1 MTSLDYISIPAS
13 ATRLHS
19 TNLQRAKKVTT
30 PLPASSPPT
39 IPITTSAP
47 STLPTSPT
55 NAAFS
60 VLPQML
66 FSSAIPASPTPSKK
80 GTLLTNK
87 EALSIPITTVNFKR
101 FVAKSTSIWWMQ
113 DRVEEVVMWQRGWR
127 VTGCWMAA
135 YAFFCYFPKMIF
147 AIPHLLLIGVIL
159 ATYPYSAPTPPPS
172 DLAIWQ
178 ANLQAIQNLM
188 GFVADIHDLV
198 VPHIHL
204 LSTSSP
210 YVLISLLLT
219 LPPLALVLSS
229 AYFPTRLVCLVGGL
243 APLVLTHPTIRPMH
257 PHLIHF
263 AQLLARSVAVVGVK
277 AYMEFPSRTRR
288 AACFL
293 LNKSGLGRRTPSKD
307 PATSSKAAPPVVL
320 ETLVA
325 RLRDND
331 HLSDACWGSEMRETE
346 LWENQRY
353 LAPPG
358 SSYTS
363 SRISRPHSMSSD
375 FTMSMST
382 GEPDFSSLSVSSS
395 PERRASVPLPLAS
408 TVVATPIPEAH
419 SPWWSKENLRNGER
433 RAWTRGRDGWGGVRP
448 RSGSVSAGSRSH
460 GTIDEGSSLGG
471 GADAAAGLGQLDEM
485 EGKRTR
491 DADVEGGDGDGVVSS
506 NLTFNLAPGWG
517 FVRSEGW
524 RVDYGRR
531 WALDHGSLAHVNPEA
546 TTETGPGVEVVAD
559 PMEMG
564 DGWVY
569 TNDAWGGQASGVPF
583 PGSVT
588 RRRRWVR
595 RIWWEGTGV

>member
-19 TNLQRAKKVTT
+19 TNLQRAKKVTIT
-30 PLPASSPPT
+30 LPAYSPPS
-39 IPITTSAP
+39 IPITTSPP

-60 VLPQML
+60 VIPQML

-80 GTLLTNK
+80 GNLLTNK
-87 EALSIPITTVNFKR
+87 EALSIPITTANFKR

-127 VTGCWMAA
+127 VTGTTHS
-135 YAFFCYFPKMIF
+135 PTI
-147 AIPHLLLIGVIL
+147 HIL
-159 ATYPYSAPTPPPS
+159 AVCP
-172 DLAIWQ
+172 
-178 ANLQAIQNLM
+178 
-188 GFVADIHDLV
+188 V
-198 VPHIHL
+198 
-204 LSTSSP
+204 
-210 YVLISLLLT
+210 LLT

-243 APLVLTHPTIRPMH
+243 APFVLTHPTIRTMH
-257 PHLIHF
+257 PHLLRF
-263 AQLLARSVAVVGVK
+263 VQLLARNVAVVGVK
-277 AYMEFPSRTRR
+277 AFMEFPSRTRR

-293 LNKSGLGRRTPSKD
+293 LNKLGLGRRTPSKD
-307 PATSSKAAPPVVL
+307 PATPSKVAPPVVL
-320 ETLVA
+320 ETLLA

-363 SRISRPHSMSSD
+363 SRISRPHSMSSN
-375 FTMSMST
+375 FAMSMST

-408 TVVATPIPEAH
+408 TVVATPSPEPH

-433 RAWTRGRDGWGGVRP
+433 GTWTRGRDGWGGVRP
-448 RSGSVSAGSRSH
+448 RSGSVSVSGAGSRSH

-485 EGKRTR
+485 EGTRTR
-491 DADVEGGDGDGVVSS
+491 DVDVEGGDGDGVVSS

-517 FVRSEGW
+517 FANS
-524 RVDYGRR
+524 
-531 WALDHGSLAHVNPEA
+531 
-546 TTETGPGVEVVAD
+546 
-559 PMEMG
+559 
-564 DGWVY
+564 
-569 TNDAWGGQASGVPF
+569 Q
-583 PGSVT
+583 
-588 RRRRWVR
+588 
-595 RIWWEGTGV
+595 